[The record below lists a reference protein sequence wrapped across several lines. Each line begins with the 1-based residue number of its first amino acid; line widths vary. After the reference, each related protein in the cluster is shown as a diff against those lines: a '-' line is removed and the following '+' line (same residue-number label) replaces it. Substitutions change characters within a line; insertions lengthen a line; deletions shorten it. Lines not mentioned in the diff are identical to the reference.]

1 MRPRWAT
8 EGDDMREHGPWKVRS
23 SREVHRDPWVSLT
36 VDDVIRPDGRPGA
49 FCVVDIMPGV
59 CVLAVDDDGTAHLT
73 EEFRYALG
81 RPSLEGVSGGIE
93 SGEEPLAAAR
103 RELREELG
111 IEAGRWTPLGMVDPI
126 TSMVRATV
134 QLFLA
139 EELTFGPPRRD
150 ETEQIRHVPMPLA
163 EAVRAV
169 SDGRITHAPT
179 CVAILQ
185 AQSSLP
191 AGPVTMHSPA
201 RRIRALVVEDNKD
214 AAESMSLLLEELG
227 CEAAVA
233 STGFDGVEAAHAA
246 PPDIVFCDIGLP
258 GCDGYEVARRIRSEA
273 WGARV
278 VMVAVTGYGKEED
291 RRKAEAAGF
300 DMHFVKPADPAAITR
315 LFKDLGLPR

>member
-1 MRPRWAT
+1 
-8 EGDDMREHGPWKVRS
+8 MREHGPWKVRS

-36 VDDVIRPDGRPGA
+36 VDEVIRPDGNPGT
-49 FCVVDIMPGV
+49 FSVVGIVPGV
-59 CVLAVDDDGTAHLT
+59 CVLAVDDDGVAHLT
-73 EEFRYALG
+73 EEFRYAVG
-81 RPSLEGVSGGIE
+81 RRSLEGVSGGIE
-93 SGEEPLAAAR
+93 AGEEPVAAAR

-111 IEAGRWTPLGMVDPI
+111 IEAARWTPLGQVDPI
-126 TSMVRATV
+126 TSMVRGPV

-139 EELTFGPPRRD
+139 EQLAFGPPHR
-150 ETEQIRHVPMPLA
+150 EGTEQVRHVTMPLA

-179 CVAILQ
+179 CVAVLQ
-185 AQSSLP
+185 AQSTVR
-191 AGPVTMHSPA
+191 AGAVQLHSPA
-201 RRIRALVVEDNKD
+201 RRIRALVVEDNRD
-214 AAESMSLLLEELG
+214 AAESMYLLLAELG
-227 CEAAVA
+227 CEAVVA
-233 STGFDGVEAAHAA
+233 TTGVEGVEAAHAA

-258 GCDGYEVARRIRSEA
+258 GFDGYEVARRIRSEA

-300 DMHFVKPADPAAITR
+300 DLHFVKPADPAAITR